1 VHGLIDT
8 LLVVILVLAL
18 AMLGT
23 GRVGACIRI
32 SAAQGLA
39 LSVLPF
45 LIRQGASDLHALWL
59 STGTFILK
67 VLVIPYFCLY
77 QSIRDTGIQR
87 ESQPAIGY
95 GPSLVLGGLVI
106 GASFVI
112 GSHLPLPE
120 PLGPQIST
128 LLIPTALSTVLIGLL
143 ILVSRTLAL
152 TQVLGYI
159 VLENGIF
166 LFGLA
171 LVRDLPLLVEMGIL
185 LDVFVGVF
193 VMGIVVYHISR
204 TFDHIDTQEL
214 TQLKD

>member
-1 VHGLIDT
+1 MHGLIDM
-8 LLVVILVLAL
+8 LLVLVLVL
-18 AMLGT
+18 GMAMLGT

-32 SAAQGLA
+32 SAAQALA
-39 LSVLPF
+39 LSILPF
-45 LIRQGASDLHALWL
+45 LVRHDPGGLHTIWL
-59 STGTFILK
+59 SAGTFILK

-77 QSIRDTGIQR
+77 QSIHDTGIRR
-87 ESQPAIGY
+87 ETQPMIGY
-95 GPSLVLGGLVI
+95 GPSLVLGGVLVA
-106 GASFVI
+106 GSFVV
-112 GSHLPLPE
+112 GGRLPLPVE
-120 PLGPQIST
+120 SQVST

-171 LVRDLPLLVEMGIL
+171 LVRDLPLLVELGIL

-193 VMGIVVYHISR
+193 LMGIVVYHISR
-204 TFDHIDTQEL
+204 SFDHIDTQEL
-214 TQLKD
+214 TRLKD

>member
-1 VHGLIDT
+1 MHGLIDM
-8 LLVVILVLAL
+8 LLVLILVLGI
-18 AMLGT
+18 AMLST

-32 SAAQGLA
+32 SAAQAMA
-39 LSVLPF
+39 LSLLPF
-45 LIRQGASDLHALWL
+45 LVRKDPGDLHTLWL
-59 STGTFILK
+59 SAGTFILK

-77 QSIRDTGIQR
+77 QAIHDTGIRR
-87 ESQPAIGY
+87 ETKPMIGY
-95 GPSLVLGGLVI
+95 GTSLVIAGLLV
-106 GASFVI
+106 ASSFMI
-112 GSHLPLPE
+112 SDSLPLPDHPE
-120 PLGPQIST
+120 NRVST
-128 LLIPTALSTVLIGLL
+128 LLIPTALSTVLIGQL

-171 LVRDLPLLVEMGIL
+171 LVREMPLLVEMGIL

-193 VMGIVVYHISR
+193 IMAIVVYHISR

>member
-1 VHGLIDT
+1 MMHGFIDM
-8 LLVVILVLAL
+8 LLMVILVLGL

-39 LSVLPF
+39 LSLLPF
-45 LIRQGASDLHALWL
+45 LIRQNAGDLHTLWL
-59 STGTFILK
+59 AAGTFILK

-77 QSIRDTGIQR
+77 QSIRDTGIRR
-87 ESQPAIGY
+87 ETQPVIGH
-95 GPSLVLGGLVI
+95 GPSLVLGGLVT

-112 GSHLPLPE
+112 GSRLPLPVGE
-120 PLGPQIST
+120 QVST

-143 ILVSRTLAL
+143 VLVSRTLAL
-152 TQVLGYI
+152 NQVLGYI
-159 VLENGIF
+159 LLENGIF

-171 LVRDLPLLVEMGIL
+171 LVRDMPLLVEMGIL
-185 LDVFVGVF
+185 LDVFVGAF
-193 VMGIVVYHISR
+193 VMGIVVYHIGR

-214 TQLKD
+214 TRLKD

>member
-1 VHGLIDT
+1 MQGFIDM
-8 LLVVILVLAL
+8 LLVVIMVLGL

-32 SAAQGLA
+32 SAAQALA
-39 LSVLPF
+39 LSALPF
-45 LIRQGASDLHALWL
+45 LVRQDPGDLHTIWL
-59 STGTFILK
+59 SAGTFILK

-77 QSIRDTGIQR
+77 QSIHDTGIRR
-87 ESQPAIGY
+87 ETKPLIGY
-95 GPSLVLGGLVI
+95 GPALMLGGIVV
-106 GASFVI
+106 AVSFVI
-112 GSHLPLPE
+112 GARLPLPGSLE
-120 PLGPQIST
+120 KQVST
-128 LLIPTALSTVLIGLL
+128 LLIPAALSTVLIGLL

-171 LVRDLPLLVEMGIL
+171 LVRDLPLLVELGIL

-193 VMGIVVYHISR
+193 IMGIVVYHISR

>member
-1 VHGLIDT
+1 MHSWIDM
-8 LLVVILVLAL
+8 LLVVIVVLSL

-32 SAAQGLA
+32 SAAQALA
-39 LSVLPF
+39 LSALPF
-45 LIRQGASDLHALWL
+45 LVRQDAGDFHTLWL
-59 STGTFILK
+59 SAGIFILK

-77 QSIRDTGIQR
+77 QSIQDTGIR
-87 ESQPAIGY
+87 VETQPVIGY
-95 GPSLVLGGLVI
+95 GPSLVLGGILV
-106 GASFVI
+106 GVSFVV
-112 GSHLPLPE
+112 GSRLPLPE
-120 PLGPQIST
+120 PLHQVST

-152 TQVLGYI
+152 NQVLGYI

-171 LVRDLPLLVEMGIL
+171 LVRDLPLLVELGIL

-214 TQLKD
+214 TRLKD

>member
-1 VHGLIDT
+1 MHGLIDM
-8 LLVVILVLAL
+8 LLMLIMVLGV

-32 SAAQGLA
+32 SAAQALA
-39 LSVLPF
+39 LSALPF
-45 LIRQGASDLHALWL
+45 LIRQDPGDLHTLGL
-59 STGTFILK
+59 SAGTFILK
-67 VLVIPYFCLY
+67 VVVIPYFCLY
-77 QSIRDTGIQR
+77 KAIHDTGIRR
-87 ESQPAIGY
+87 ESKPMIGY
-95 GPSLVLGGLVI
+95 GTSLVLAGCLI
-106 GASFVI
+106 AAAFVI
-112 GSHLPLPE
+112 SERLPLP
-120 PLGPQIST
+120 GRDQVSS
-128 LLIPTALSTVLIGLL
+128 LLIPTALSTVLIGQL

-152 TQVLGYI
+152 TQVVGYL

-171 LVRDLPLLVEMGIL
+171 LVREMPLLVELGIL